1 MFGCMRTT
9 LTLDDDV
16 AANLEHFRREQD
28 RSLKEIV
35 NRALRLGLKQ
45 LTEKREKRVPF
56 RTEPVS
62 AGRCLVGDLV
72 DVSEALA
79 IAEGEDFR

>member
-1 MFGCMRTT
+1 MRTT
-9 LTLDDDV
+9 LTLDDDI
-16 AANLEHFRREQD
+16 AITIDRLRERQR

-35 NRALRLGLKQ
+35 NQALRVGLKHLETKAQ
-45 LTEKREKRVPF
+45 PQSEF
-56 RTEPVS
+56 RTKTVS
-62 AGRCLVGDLV
+62 AGRCLIGDLV